1 MGEVDKMKQT
11 LLCITIL
18 GLLLLLTACAGA
30 GKATTPAEVVDRVEV
45 GMTVEEV
52 LDKVDQDYF
61 TDNYAF
67 VSIDLSE
74 LGAIEGI
81 PDYQEVFVWFY
92 FGKILQSVD
101 PAAVAI
107 RGDTVVA
114 VGRLSFDEAQR
125 LIEWQTGIPFGR

>member
-1 MGEVDKMKQT
+1 MKQT

-125 LIEWQTGIPFGR
+125 LIEWQTGIPFLP

>member
-1 MGEVDKMKQT
+1 LGKMDKMKQI

-18 GLLLLLTACAGA
+18 GLLLSLTACAGA
-30 GKATTPAEVVDRVEV
+30 GKATTPAEVVDRVKV

-61 TDNYAF
+61 MENYAY

-81 PDYQEVFVWFY
+81 PDYQDVFVWFY

>member
-1 MGEVDKMKQT
+1 MKQT

-18 GLLLLLTACAGA
+18 GLLLLLTACATA
-30 GKATTPAEVVDRVEV
+30 GKATTPAEVVDRVKV

-61 TDNYAF
+61 TENYAF
-67 VSIDLSE
+67 VSIDLSK
-74 LGAIEGI
+74 LDTIEGI
-81 PDYQEVFVWFY
+81 PDYEEVLVWFY

-114 VGRLSFDEAQR
+114 VGRISFDEAQR
-125 LIEWQTGIPFGR
+125 LIEWQSGILFRR

>member
-1 MGEVDKMKQT
+1 MKQT

-30 GKATTPAEVVDRVEV
+30 GKATTPAEVIDRVKV

>member
-1 MGEVDKMKQT
+1 MKQT
-11 LLCITIL
+11 LLYIAIL
-18 GLLLLLTACAGA
+18 GWLLSLTACAGA
-30 GKATTPAEVVDRVEV
+30 GKATTPAEVVDRVKV

-61 TDNYAF
+61 TENYAF
-67 VSIDLSE
+67 VSIDLSK
-74 LGAIEGI
+74 LDAIEGVL
-81 PDYQEVFVWFY
+81 DYEEVLVWFY

-114 VGRLSFDEAQR
+114 VGRISFDEAQR
-125 LIEWQTGIPFGR
+125 LIEWQSGILFRR

>member
-1 MGEVDKMKQT
+1 MKQT

-74 LGAIEGI
+74 LAAIEGI

-125 LIEWQTGIPFGR
+125 LIEWQTGIPFLP

>member
-1 MGEVDKMKQT
+1 MKQT

-18 GLLLLLTACAGA
+18 GLLLSLTACAGA
-30 GKATTPAEVVDRVEV
+30 GRATTPAEVVDKVKV

-52 LDKVDQDYF
+52 LSKVDQDYF
-61 TDNYAF
+61 TENYAF
-67 VSIDLSE
+67 VSINLSG

-81 PDYQEVFVWFY
+81 PDYEEVFVWFY
-92 FGKILQSVD
+92 LGKMLQSVD

-114 VGRLSFDEAQR
+114 VGRLSFEEAQH

>member
-1 MGEVDKMKQT
+1 MKQT

-30 GKATTPAEVVDRVEV
+30 GKATTPAEVIDRVKV

-61 TDNYAF
+61 TENYAF

>member
-1 MGEVDKMKQT
+1 MKQT

>member
-1 MGEVDKMKQT
+1 MKQT

-18 GLLLLLTACAGA
+18 GLLLLLTACATA
-30 GKATTPAEVVDRVEV
+30 GKATTPAEVVDRVKV

-61 TDNYAF
+61 TENYAF
-67 VSIDLSE
+67 VSIDLSK
-74 LGAIEGI
+74 LNAIEGV
-81 PDYQEVFVWFY
+81 PDYEEVLVWFY

-114 VGRLSFDEAQR
+114 VGRISFDEAQR
-125 LIEWQTGIPFGR
+125 LIEWQSGILFRR

>member
-1 MGEVDKMKQT
+1 MKQT

-18 GLLLLLTACAGA
+18 GLLLSLTACAGA
-30 GKATTPAEVVDRVEV
+30 GKATTPAEVVDKVKV

-61 TDNYAF
+61 TENYAF
-67 VSIDLSE
+67 VSIDLSK
-74 LGAIEGI
+74 LGAIEGVL
-81 PDYQEVFVWFY
+81 DYEEVFVWFY

-114 VGRLSFDEAQR
+114 VGRISFDEAQR
-125 LIEWQTGIPFGR
+125 LIEWQSGIPFRR

>member
-1 MGEVDKMKQT
+1 
-11 LLCITIL
+11 
-18 GLLLLLTACAGA
+18 
-30 GKATTPAEVVDRVEV
+30 
-45 GMTVEEV
+45 

-61 TDNYAF
+61 TENYAY
-67 VSIDLSE
+67 VSIDLSK
-74 LGAIEGI
+74 LGDIEGI
-81 PDYQEVFVWFY
+81 PDYQDVLVWFY

-107 RGDTVVA
+107 RGDTVIA

>member
-1 MGEVDKMKQT
+1 MDKMKQI

-18 GLLLLLTACAGA
+18 GLLLSLTACAGA
-30 GKATTPAEVVDRVEV
+30 GKATTPAEVVDRVKV

-61 TDNYAF
+61 MENYAY

-81 PDYQEVFVWFY
+81 PDYQDVFVWFY

>member
-1 MGEVDKMKQT
+1 MKQT

-74 LGAIEGI
+74 LAAIEGI
-81 PDYQEVFVWFY
+81 PDYQEIFVWFY

-125 LIEWQTGIPFGR
+125 LIEWQTGIPFLP

>member
-30 GKATTPAEVVDRVEV
+30 GKATTPAEVIDRVKV

-61 TDNYAF
+61 TENYAY
-67 VSIDLSE
+67 VSIDLSK
-74 LGAIEGI
+74 LGDIEGI
-81 PDYQEVFVWFY
+81 PDYQDVLVWFY

-107 RGDTVVA
+107 RGDTVIA